1 MTILT
6 DFGYLHLSLKKLYSD
21 FSYTLAYVTLKYER
35 NQIFHPCRD
44 MFDFYGQALI
54 STFHTSN
61 VSLGGLWSKNYTNLS
76 LVPSRPRR
84 FRM

>member
-44 MFDFYGQALI
+44 MFDFYGQALLRI
-54 STFHTSN
+54 D
-61 VSLGGLWSKNYTNLS
+61 VIKINYCLNILF
-76 LVPSRPRR
+76 LI
-84 FRM
+84 